1 MKNSFGQS
9 VIITLY
15 GESHGPYIGAV
26 IDGLAPGIPVDKDF
40 IRQRLALRRP
50 SGQIS
55 TQRVEKDPFKIIS
68 GVHQDMTT
76 GTPIS
81 IIIPNADKRSQDYQ
95 KTSHLLRPGHADYT
109 AYQKYH
115 GYQDIRGGGHFSGRI
130 TAALVA
136 AGAICIFALQKKG
149 IEIGT
154 HIKELAGIADAD
166 FDNLKEQVKNLQT
179 KSFPVLDDE
188 KKALMEEAILAAK
201 NDLDSVGGI
210 LETAVVGLPSG
221 LGEPWFDS
229 LESVLAHGLFSIPAV
244 KGVSFGAGFD
254 FARMRG
260 SEANDPLFMKADEV
274 SFRTNKNAGINGGI
288 SNGMPILFKTVIKP
302 TSSIAKRQETVDIL
316 KREDAVLEIHGRH
329 DPAIVHRA
337 REVVNAM
344 TALTL
349 VDVLAGRYGTDW
361 LATKEEDEDL

>member
-40 IRQRLALRRP
+40 IRKRLELRRP

-68 GVHQDMTT
+68 GVHQDVTT

-81 IIIPNADKRSQDYQ
+81 IIIPNSDKRSQDYQ
-95 KTSHLLRPGHADYT
+95 MTSHLLRPGHADFT
-109 AYQKYH
+109 AYEKYH
-115 GYQDIRGGGHFSGRI
+115 GFQDIRGGGHFSGRI
-130 TAALVA
+130 TASLVA
-136 AGAICIFALQKKG
+136 AGAICIYALQKKG
-149 IEIGT
+149 VFIGT
-154 HIKELAGIADAD
+154 HIKELAGIEDAE
-166 FDNLKEQVKNLQT
+166 FKNLVEEVQVLQT
-179 KSFPVLDDE
+179 KKFPVLDDSKIE
-188 KKALMEEAILAAK
+188 VMEEAILSAK

-210 LETAVVGLPSG
+210 LETAVIGLPSG
-221 LGEPWFDS
+221 LGEPWFDT
-229 LESVLAHGLFSIPAV
+229 LESLLAHGLFSVPAV

-260 SEANDPLFMKADEV
+260 SEANDPLFMDGEDV
-274 SFRTNKNAGINGGI
+274 SFKSNKNGGINGGI
-288 SNGMPILFKTVIKP
+288 SNGMPVLFKTVIKP
-302 TSSIAKRQETVDIL
+302 TSSISKPQDTVDIL
-316 KREDAVLEIHGRH
+316 KKEDAVLVIHGRH

-349 VDVLAGRYGTDW
+349 VDVLAGRFGTDW
-361 LATKEEDEDL
+361 LVEGSQGENQ